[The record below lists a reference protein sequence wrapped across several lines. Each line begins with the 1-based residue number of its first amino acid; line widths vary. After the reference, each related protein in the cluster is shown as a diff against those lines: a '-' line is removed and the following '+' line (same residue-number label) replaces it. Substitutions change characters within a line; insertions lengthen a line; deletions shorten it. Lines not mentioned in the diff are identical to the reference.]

1 MHFVTERLPE
11 TGSTNDELKKR
22 AGAGA
27 PAFTVLVADRQT
39 AGKGRLGRSFESPAG
54 GLYFSLLLREQADA
68 ASLVTAAAVCVC
80 RACETLTDIRCD
92 VKWVNDVYA
101 GGKKVCGILAESAF
115 APDGGF
121 AYTVLGIGVNL
132 SAAALSRAPDTAGAL
147 FDGTAPDGFRDRL
160 LDEILRQL
168 SALLPRLADKPHLS
182 EYRRRMFLTGRD
194 VTVHI
199 GETFAEARVLGI
211 DDDFRLQVRYADG
224 TAAALSSG
232 EVTRIRL

>member
-39 AGKGRLGRSFESPAG
+39 AGKGRLGRSFASPAG

-80 RACETLTDIRCD
+80 RACEALAPVRCD

-101 GGKKVCGILAESAF
+101 SGKKLCGILAESAF
-115 APDGGF
+115 TPDGGF
-121 AYTVLGIGVNL
+121 NYTVLGIGVNIAADR
-132 SAAALSRAPDTAGAL
+132 SALPDTACAL
-147 FDGTAPDGFRDRL
+147 FDGGAPAGFRDRL
-160 LDEILRQL
+160 LDEILQRFA
-168 SALLPRLADKPHLS
+168 ALYPRLADKPHLD
-182 EYRRRMFLTGRD
+182 EYRRRLFLTGRD

-199 GETFAEARVLGI
+199 GETFKEARVLGI
-211 DDDFRLQVRYADG
+211 DDGFRLQVRFPDG
-224 TAAALSSG
+224 TVAALSSG
-232 EVTRIRL
+232 EVTRIRV

>member
-1 MHFVTERLPE
+1 MH
-11 TGSTNDELKKR
+11 
-22 AGAGA
+22 
-27 PAFTVLVADRQT
+27 
-39 AGKGRLGRSFESPAG
+39 
-54 GLYFSLLLREQADA
+54 
-68 ASLVTAAAVCVC
+68 
-80 RACETLTDIRCD
+80 
-92 VKWVNDVYA
+92 
-101 GGKKVCGILAESAF
+101 
-115 APDGGF
+115 PDGGF

-147 FDGTAPDGFRDRL
+147 FDGAAPTD
-160 LDEILRQL
+160 
-168 SALLPRLADKPHLS
+168 SATGCWTKSCGSCRRCCPASPDKPHLS

-224 TAAALSSG
+224 TVAALSSG